1 MGQMEARNVVDYA
14 TLTVS
19 STAVDLTD
27 ASPAINAGTTV
38 RRAIITL
45 DNGGSIR
52 WRADG
57 TAPTSSEG
65 HLMNPGDSLQFL
77 DASYRTFLRKIQ
89 FIRTTSSDGNL
100 KITYFD

>member
-19 STAVDLTD
+19 STAVDLED
-27 ASPAINAGTTV
+27 ASPTITAGSTV
-38 RRAIITL
+38 RRAVITL

-65 HLMNPGDSLQFL
+65 HLMNPGDSLTFM
-77 DASYRTFLRKIQ
+77 DANYRMFLRQIQ
-89 FIRTTSSDGNL
+89 FIRSTSSDGNL